1 MCPRESPEFHR
12 CFPEIRE
19 ANQARD
25 RKVPMKRYLLCA
37 LLLLSGQW
45 HNSLVFGHSQS
56 DLPEAPGSPLAAYDA
71 PSFAAELHRLSDA
84 LGKNPSPEEMVAL
97 RDSLPK
103 QWNVKTPDGSY
114 SVSSEFLRHQLT
126 AGPSGPAKA
135 WVDHLALETERYSA
149 SRSGTPGNA
158 KAELQKIL
166 AGAEFAGVRP
176 PSAWDLFRQRLA
188 VWLER
193 LLLRIFG
200 GLARYPIGGQI
211 LFWVAIVLG
220 VGFIAFWLFRFL
232 VGRDR
237 LDSLPPSEVLT
248 ASRTWQE
255 WIRAA
260 REAASRNDFRE
271 AVHSAYW
278 AGIVRLEETGVVPR
292 DRTKTPREYLRMASE
307 TSPEGI
313 APSPAYREPL
323 AALTTRLERIW
334 YANRGAGAD
343 DFRDT
348 LRQLEALGCQLE

>member
-1 MCPRESPEFHR
+1 
-12 CFPEIRE
+12 
-19 ANQARD
+19 
-25 RKVPMKRYLLCA
+25 MKRLLLCA
-37 LLLLSGQW
+37 LLLLSGQRRC
-45 HNSLVFGHSQS
+45 SASGHSQS
-56 DLPEAPGSPLAAYDA
+56 GSPEASAPPFVTYDA

-84 LGKNPSPEEMVAL
+84 LGKNPSPEEMAAL

-126 AGPSGPAKA
+126 TGPSEAA
-135 WVDHLALETERYSA
+135 SVWIDHLTMETERYSA
-149 SRSGTPGNA
+149 PRDGTHGDA
-158 KAELQKIL
+158 KAELQQIL

-188 VWLER
+188 ARLER
-193 LLLRIFG
+193 FLLHIFG
-200 GLARYPIGGQI
+200 GLARYPISGQI
-211 LFWVAIVLG
+211 LFWVAIIVG
-220 VGFIAFWLFRFL
+220 VGFIALWLFRFL
-232 VGRDR
+232 VSRDR
-237 LDSLPPSEVLT
+237 LDSLPPSEVLA

-260 REAASRNDFRE
+260 REAAGRNDFRE

-278 AGIVRLEETGVVPR
+278 AGIVRLEETGVVPK
-292 DRTKTPREYLRMASE
+292 DRTKTPREYLRLASE
-307 TSPEGI
+307 
-313 APSPAYREPL
+313 PSPDGIPPSSAYREPL

-343 DFRDT
+343 DFLDT

>member
-1 MCPRESPEFHR
+1 
-12 CFPEIRE
+12 
-19 ANQARD
+19 
-25 RKVPMKRYLLCA
+25 MKRFLLCA
-37 LLLLSGQW
+37 LLLLCGQRRCLA
-45 HNSLVFGHSQS
+45 SGHSQTDYS
-56 DLPEAPGSPLAAYDA
+56 EIPGSPQAPYDA
-71 PSFAAELHRLSDA
+71 PSFATELHRLSDA
-84 LGKNPSPEEMVAL
+84 LGKNPSPEEMAAL

-103 QWNVKTPDGSY
+103 QWNVNTPDGGY
-114 SVSSEFLRHQLT
+114 SVSSEFLRHQLST
-126 AGPSGPAKA
+126 GPSGAAKT
-135 WVDHLALETERYSA
+135 WVDHLAMETERYSA
-149 SRSGTPGNA
+149 PRNDTHGDA

-188 VWLER
+188 AWLER
-193 LLLRIFG
+193 FLLRIFG

-211 LFWVAIVLG
+211 LFWVVIVIG
-220 VGFIAFWLFRFL
+220 VGFIALWLFRFL
-232 VGRDR
+232 VSRDR
-237 LDSLPPSEVLT
+237 LDSLPPSEVAT

-260 REAASRNDFRE
+260 REAAGRNDFRE

-292 DRTKTPREYLRMASE
+292 DRTKTPREYLRIASE
-307 TSPEGI
+307 PSPEGI
-313 APSPAYREPL
+313 APSPVYREPL